1 VLDTH
6 AWIWIVEGREH
17 LAPQAVEL
25 VETAAG
31 EGLLRLSALSM
42 WEVAMLE
49 ARGRIRFDISCLE
62 WMEQALGLPGL
73 SLVPLTPSIAVG
85 SSRLPGDFH
94 GDPADRIIVA
104 TARTVG
110 GALVTRDERI
120 REYAAAGYLKAVA
133 I

>member
-6 AWIWIVEGREH
+6 AWVWIVEGREH

-31 EGLLRLSALSM
+31 EGL
-42 WEVAMLE
+42 
-49 ARGRIRFDISCLE
+49 
-62 WMEQALGLPGL
+62 
-73 SLVPLTPSIAVG
+73 TPSIAAG

-120 REYAAAGYLKAVA
+120 REYAAAGYLKTVA